1 MLITIPDVLG
11 PQQLADCRAR
21 LEAADWV
28 DGNVTSGHQSARAK
42 NNQQIPEESAVA
54 REVGGAI
61 MEALSRHPVF
71 MSAALPQ
78 HVFPP
83 LFNRYGAGHRF
94 GAHVDNSI
102 RQHRQSGAR
111 IRTDLSATLFFAGP
125 DEYDGGELVIEDN
138 FGTQRVKLPAGHL
151 VLYPASS
158 LHHVTEVTRGRRMGA
173 FFWIQSMIRDDGQ
186 RRILW
191 DMDQSI
197 QALTQAVPDH
207 PALISLTGSYHNLLR
222 RWADV

>member
-1 MLITIPDVLG
+1 MLITIPDVLS
-11 PQQLADCRAR
+11 PEHLARCRAR
-21 LEAADWV
+21 LEAATWV

-42 NNQQIPEESAVA
+42 NNEQVPEESDAA

-61 MEALSRHPVF
+61 MQALSSHPTF
-71 MSAALPQ
+71 MAAALPQ

-83 LFNRYGAGHRF
+83 LFNRYGVGHRF
-94 GAHVDNSI
+94 GAHIDNSI

-125 DEYDGGELVIEDN
+125 EEYDGGELVIEDN
-138 FGTQRVKLPAGHL
+138 FGTQNVKLPAGHL

-191 DMDQSI
+191 DMDRAI
-197 QALTQAVPDH
+197 QELTLAVPDH
-207 PALISLTGSYHNLLR
+207 PSLVSLTGTYHNLLR

>member
-1 MLITIPDVLG
+1 MLITIPDVLS
-11 PQQLADCRAR
+11 PEQLAQCRAR
-21 LEAADWV
+21 LDAAEWV

-42 NNQQIPEESAVA
+42 SNEQVPEESDAA

-61 MEALSRHPVF
+61 MQALSAHPTF
-71 MSAALPQ
+71 MAAALPQ

-83 LFNRYGAGHRF
+83 LFNRYGVGHRF
-94 GAHVDNSI
+94 GAHIDNSI

-125 DEYDGGELVIEDN
+125 KEYDGGELVIEDN
-138 FGTQRVKLPAGHL
+138 FGTQNVKLPAGHL

-173 FFWIQSMIRDDGQ
+173 FFWVQSMIRDDGQ

-191 DMDQSI
+191 DMDQAI
-197 QALTQAVPDH
+197 QQLTLSVPDH
-207 PALISLTGSYHNLLR
+207 PSLVSLTGTYHNLLR